1 MSRCPAGCQWG
12 LDEQI
17 LVGGLLGGLSEL
29 ARAVRERVSF
39 RAANDCTPVDLPSAA
54 AVSLAAGAWLHV
66 SVPSLLI
73 GARG

>member
-1 MSRCPAGCQWG
+1 
-12 LDEQI
+12 
-17 LVGGLLGGLSEL
+17 
-29 ARAVRERVSF
+29 AVRERVS
-39 RAANDCTPVDLPSAA
+39 AAA